1 MGILT
6 PGRVARL
13 PGRVLRGTGG
23 YSMVGFD
30 QPTTRQE
37 RREWWRRQLSRQQAE
52 KISVTELCRQ
62 LGVHF
67 TTYYYWKKR
76 VHDAPTQAQSS
87 KPGQMIVKPPAP
99 RASFARSFVPVTLVD
114 RRADAH
120 LEIELAN
127 ACVVRLEGAIDP
139 SMLQAAIIAAG
150 QLEGLGQGGN

>member
-1 MGILT
+1 
-6 PGRVARL
+6 
-13 PGRVLRGTGG
+13 
-23 YSMVGFD
+23 MVGSD
-30 QPTTRQE
+30 QPTSREQ

-52 KISVTELCRQ
+52 KISVTEFCRQ
-62 LGVHF
+62 LGIHF

-76 VHDAPTQAQSS
+76 VREAPSS

-99 RASFARSFVPVTLVD
+99 AVSSVATFVPVSLVD
-114 RRADAH
+114 RPSDAR

-150 QLEGLGQGGN
+150 QLDGLDRRVN